1 MGYSSISP
9 TADRLSSP
17 HDGLLVIWFARFP
30 DIPSSANSP
39 DYTTIMST
47 THAAAR
53 YDMANVAPL
62 EMASRFVV
70 CIGLMPL
77 SKLSIT
83 PKRT

>member
-9 TADRLSSP
+9 TADCLSSP
-17 HDGLLVIWFARFP
+17 HDGLLLIWFARFY

-47 THAAAR
+47 THTAAR

-62 EMASRFVV
+62 AMASSFVV
-70 CIGLMPL
+70 CIGFMPL
-77 SKLSIT
+77 SKLSLI